1 SWHHRMQQ
9 QGDDD
14 VAVNAEDDSSA
25 AGPQGAAAPATG
37 RERQRTFAS
46 LRHRD
51 FTVFWSAAIVSNTG
65 STMQMFTIPYV
76 IFTLT
81 HSTTWLG
88 FSAAIA
94 FVPNVVVGPIGGAL
108 ADRCS
113 RRAVLLVTQSVQMVA
128 AVALWIVWI
137 SGDANVWTILGVM
150 FVSSVAG
157 GLGISSWQAFVPS
170 LVPRQDLM
178 NAVRLNSIQFTVA
191 RSGGPVLAALV
202 LTQIGAGAAFLGN
215 ALTYLPV
222 LAALL
227 SISVRARPE
236 RVDDHSVARQFA
248 DGLAYVRR
256 HPSLF
261 QCIANILVL
270 SALAYAIVQLAP
282 AVAHNQFHGGKSG
295 YGILVSAYGIGSVAS
310 SFAVARF
317 GDRVAR
323 STTTTAGI
331 VVAIVAMGLLG
342 AASETWLGAVA
353 FFGIGIA
360 QTIIAITHN
369 TTIQVQVTDAFRGR
383 VLSVYLM
390 AVQLGL
396 PLGALVLGAVA
407 AHTGTR
413 VLSLAVTVLLVAYLV
428 FVRIGFG
435 GMRGL
440 DSDEQFADDSR
451 R

>member
-1 SWHHRMQQ
+1 MGIVSE
-9 QGDDD
+9 
-14 VAVNAEDDSSA
+14 EDDSGIAREST
-25 AGPQGAAAPATG
+25 AAPATKG
-37 RERQRTFAS
+37 RQRTFSS

-76 IFTLT
+76 IFSLT

-94 FVPNVVVGPIGGAL
+94 FVPNVIVGPIGGAI
-108 ADRCS
+108 ADRYS
-113 RRAVLLVTQSVQMVA
+113 RRAVLLVTQSVQMLA
-128 AVALWIVWI
+128 AVGLWVVWV
-137 SGDANVWTILGVM
+137 SGDAGVWSILGVM

-191 RSGGPVLAALV
+191 RSGGPVLAAV
-202 LTQIGAGAAFLGN
+202 ILTQIGAGAAFFGN
-215 ALTYLPV
+215 ALSYLPV
-222 LAALL
+222 LGALL
-227 SISVRARPE
+227 SISVRGRPE
-236 RVDDHSVARQFA
+236 RVDHHSVARQFA
-248 DGLAYVRR
+248 DGLGYVRR

-261 QCIANILVL
+261 QCIVNILVL
-270 SALAYAIVQLAP
+270 SSLAYAIVQLAP
-282 AVAHNQFHGGKSG
+282 AVSHNQLHGGPKG
-295 YGILVSAYGIGSVAS
+295 YGIIVSAYGIGSVLS

-317 GDRVAR
+317 GDRVRR
-323 STTTTAGI
+323 STTTTIGI
-331 VVAIVAMGLLG
+331 VVAIVAMALLG
-342 AASETWLGAVA
+342 LASNTWLGAAA
-353 FFGIGIA
+353 FFGIGVA

-369 TTIQVQVTDAFRGR
+369 TTIQVQVSDIFRGR

-407 AHTGTR
+407 ASTGTR
-413 VLSLAVTVLLVAYLV
+413 ALALGISGLLVAYLV
-428 FVRIGFG
+428 FVQIGFR

-440 DSDEQFADDSR
+440 DSNEQFATDSAPR
-451 R
+451 VRPTPNRLRHIE